1 MGAFLVY
8 DMITLIFLFTI
19 FVLGFLVVSISK
31 AYKNKYDRNML
42 LTFTSL
48 GIFISEFLVWM
59 GLVLSSDLSI
69 KNPHLDKFI
78 QYDFAVAVV
87 VVAALIL
94 IYCLILSMIH
104 SNIFWGIFPTVFKI
118 VFVAIFGLFIA
129 FQYLSRTEGTAGSMH
144 AH

>member
-59 GLVLSSDLSI
+59 GLVLSSNLNIQNPDL
-69 KNPHLDKFI
+69 KNYI
-78 QYDFAVAVV
+78 QYDFSFAVV
-87 VVAALIL
+87 VIAALIFL
-94 IYCLILSMIH
+94 YCMILNMIH
-104 SNIFWGIFPTVFKI
+104 SNIFLGILQTIFQI
-118 VFVAIFGLFIA
+118 VFVGMFGLFIV
-129 FQYLSRTEGTAGSMH
+129 FQCTSRTEAGRGSMDSH
-144 AH
+144 